1 MGFIKMLLYEWV
13 DPAIA
18 AVISFAHSAFR
29 VVTDSCSHFPQVTSV
44 IKNSPKKK
52 AAANAAA
59 KVRRWIKEL
68 QINVSAHRVKSRKPS
83 TPLNVVAAS
92 HRVATGF
99 QAVLVKARQE

>member
-44 IKNSPKKK
+44 IKNSPQKKGRCK
-52 AAANAAA
+52 RSGQG
-59 KVRRWIKEL
+59 KTL
-68 QINVSAHRVKSRKPS
+68 D
-83 TPLNVVAAS
+83 
-92 HRVATGF
+92 
-99 QAVLVKARQE
+99 